1 MTSRAWRLATIQAA
15 GKLYPGAP
23 ADTVMA
29 AWHALNVW
37 ENVKD
42 DPNPMVVPAR
52 GGVTDSSWVEMD
64 QKLPDGVSQM
74 DIQVDIND
82 TFDSFKSGGGP
93 GKPLVDKTIATVMFP
108 HSHCLEA
115 GRSNPARYPHRDVGA
130 VLRSARARSEIF
142 LARAS
147 TYECGVGQLRA
158 YLLVHDWGH
167 VWGHQDHPARG
178 GHAAGILVCERT
190 VKGRHEVQVPSQ

>member
-1 MTSRAWRLATIQAA
+1 
-15 GKLYPGAP
+15 
-23 ADTVMA
+23 MA

-52 GGVTDSSWVEMD
+52 GEVTDSSWVEMD

-93 GKPLVDKTIATVMFP
+93 GKPLVDKTIATVLFP
-108 HSHCLEA
+108 QSLPGSRA
-115 GRSNPARYPHRDVGA
+115 
-130 VLRSARARSEIF
+130 LRSRPVPPPR
-142 LARAS
+142 
-147 TYECGVGQLRA
+147 
-158 YLLVHDWGH
+158 
-167 VWGHQDHPARG
+167 RG
-178 GHAAGILVCERT
+178 GSST
-190 VKGRHEVQVPSQ
+190 